1 MPWAIWINNHEMQ
14 FSHSMVDNIQWDTLT
29 IYGWT
34 DKDLLNSWSFN
45 FPLTKQSKRDGYLPL
60 THPTWHTIL
69 NPWWRF
75 TLDRPPLLPL
85 GRSTASTSKER
96 LQSNLLE
103 ISLDL
108 IENELVLMEI
118 YQWKFLTGET
128 TGVLIHGVLPKLKLV
143 QTLTFVESF
152 TLGTITKQT

>member
-1 MPWAIWINNHEMQ
+1 MSWAIWVNNHEMQ
-14 FSHSMVDNIQWDTLT
+14 LSHSMVDNIRWDTLT

-45 FPLTKQSKRDGYLPL
+45 FPLTKQSKRDGCLPL

-75 TLDRPPLLPL
+75 TLDRPPLFPP
-85 GRSTASTSKER
+85 GRSTVSTSKER
-96 LQSNLLE
+96 LQSNLSE

-108 IENELVLMEI
+108 IENELVLVEI

-128 TGVLIHGVLPKLKLV
+128 TRVLIHGVLPQLKLI

-152 TLGTITKQT
+152 TLGTITK